1 MNFIKWKNNDK
12 ERERDFKHAK
22 YICYWNIILSNK
34 YIDDFI
40 LKKICFGGMSMSNSS
55 LLSCC
60 GILYF
65 NHVEKYLLNKLNDL
79 RYHL

>member
-34 YIDDFI
+34 CIGDFI
-40 LKKICFGGMSMSNSS
+40 LKKNMFWWNVNVKFITTE
-55 LLSCC
+55 LLWDSVFQSC
-60 GILYF
+60 
-65 NHVEKYLLNKLNDL
+65 
-79 RYHL
+79 